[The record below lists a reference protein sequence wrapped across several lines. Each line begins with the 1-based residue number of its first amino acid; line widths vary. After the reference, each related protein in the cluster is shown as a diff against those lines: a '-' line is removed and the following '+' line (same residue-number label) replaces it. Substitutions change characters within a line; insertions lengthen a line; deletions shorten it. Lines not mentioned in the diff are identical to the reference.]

1 MLRQPYIKQYKVMR
15 NTVAEMQSRNH
26 QRSSDSVAF
35 KKCILIDSLTV
46 TCGQRMKW
54 EILA

>member
-26 QRSSDSVAF
+26 QLSSDSVAF

>member
-26 QRSSDSVAF
+26 QSHSVAL

-46 TCGQRMKW
+46 TCGQHMKW